1 MLLGSL
7 SENHQCSLPL
17 AGIITFKE
25 KALKDKK
32 EFFNTRE
39 QRFFNRLAMQ
49 IFGKK
54 TIYNPKTLEKLKDI
68 GLSLPFINF
77 NGSTAWIS
85 ESGKK
90 ALTSLSY
97 LFVNH
102 QKYSEY
108 LYLEDAFSTIKYV
121 YEKHLGNN
129 NIPSSDEF
137 FGEII
142 ADLDSLINEKT
153 FVGTVEG
160 IIFKDLDCIDFG
172 EATLK
177 KFDGSI
183 LKYNRKVDQIENSFR
198 KKISDELK
206 NKIVFVSSEKGSM
219 EVAVDKYKQR
229 AKINLSVLK
238 VLICADVK
246 GGFTRTHINLK
257 SSKSFQYQDS
267 SLFGWSSNGHL
278 YTSGTANPRREFPL
292 TTERFEQ
299 LNVEGLFEKLSYI
312 ANKNEKNE
320 LEQAIEK
327 SLYWFSEAQSDG
339 CQASSFLKLWSCLEC
354 FFSITSDEITERN
367 ARGVASLFMYGD
379 INMQLVDIA
388 ELQNYAS
395 LKSTV
400 KKYYQLR
407 SAVVHRAEYK
417 NIDEH
422 VTVLLSYIVCSVILS
437 IACLASRGHD
447 SLDRIAIECE
457 RLDKTSHTS

>member
-1 MLLGSL
+1 L
-7 SENHQCSLPL
+7 SDNQRCGL
-17 AGIITFKE
+17 ALVGLITFIG

-32 EFFNTRE
+32 KFFSTKEHRI
-39 QRFFNRLAMQ
+39 FDRLAMRL
-49 IFGKK
+49 FGKK
-54 TIYNPKTLEKLKDI
+54 TIYQPKTLEELRDI
-68 GLSLPFINF
+68 GLSLPSIKF
-77 NGSTAWIS
+77 NGSNAWIS
-85 ESGKK
+85 KLGKQ
-90 ALTSLSY
+90 ALTSLTD

-102 QKYSEY
+102 HKYSEY
-108 LYLEDAFSTIKYV
+108 LYFEDAFSSIKRLYQ
-121 YEKHLGNN
+121 KHLGNN
-129 NIPSSDEF
+129 NVPSSDDF

-142 ADLDSLINEKT
+142 TDLDNLIDERT

-160 IIFKDLDCIDFG
+160 IIFDDLDYIEFG

-177 KFDGSI
+177 KFDESV
-183 LKYNRKVDQIENSFR
+183 LKYRREVDQFDNLFR
-198 KKISDELK
+198 KKITDDLE
-206 NKIVFVSSEKGSM
+206 NKIVFVASEKGSL

-238 VLICADVK
+238 VLICAHVK
-246 GGFTRTHINLK
+246 GGFTSTHINLK

-267 SLFGWSSNGHL
+267 SLIGWSSEGHL

-292 TTERFEQ
+292 TTERLEQ
-299 LNVEGLFEKLSYI
+299 FNVEGLFEKLSYI

-379 INMQLVDIA
+379 INMQLADIA

-407 SAVVHRAEYK
+407 SAVAHRAEYK
-417 NIDEH
+417 KIDEH

-437 IACLASRGHD
+437 ITCLASRGHD
-447 SLDRIAIECE
+447 SLDRIATECE
-457 RLDKTSHTS
+457 RLDKTAHTSEE